1 MTLDYAGLQSR
12 IKAAVID
19 GIILIAVM
27 YCTSEILNSYE
38 GVPSSLRMWLF
49 ILYFILYEPLA
60 ISIFGNTLG
69 HFYSDIKVR
78 RENNLDKKVIFPLA
92 LVRFIIKILLGW
104 VSLLTITGS
113 EKKQAIHDVVVKSI
127 VIVD

>member
-1 MTLDYAGLQSR
+1 MTLNYAGLQNR

-38 GVPSSLRMWLF
+38 DVSSSLRMWLF
-49 ILYFILYEPLA
+49 VLYFILYEPLA
-60 ISIFGNTLG
+60 VSIFGSTLG

-78 RENNLDKKVIFPLA
+78 QENNLDKKVIFPLA
-92 LVRFIIKILLGW
+92 LVRFIIKLFLGW

-113 EKKQAIHDVVVKSI
+113 EKKQAIHDTVVKSV
-127 VIVD
+127 VIID